1 MFEFRAF
8 PSRSGACAAGSTVR
22 SVLVTGSCVCV
33 FQPWPQNYPELLLH
47 MKPLTPQQ
55 LYPMPFPPAPVQTPL
70 WTVVGA
76 VPLLAD
82 GNSKR
87 LGGVDYPSQAMV
99 LHATGSLLSAGDTGT
114 IGGMSFLGMALDL
127 TGVVGYRNGSD

>member
-87 LGGVDYPSQAMV
+87 LEGEPGHGAAR
-99 LHATGSLLSAGDTGT
+99 HRLLAECRRYRHHWRDELPGDG
-114 IGGMSFLGMALDL
+114 IRFDRSS
-127 TGVVGYRNGSD
+127 RI